1 MENLGIVSD
10 NKKDFFKNLL
20 TNFIDSTIFV
30 LKLI

>member
-1 MENLGIVSD
+1 MKNRGLVSD

-30 LKLI
+30 LKRI